1 MPTVHWE
8 AEEYRVRYH
17 YSCLERFDLQ
27 KKLKQQERF
36 LKYLIL
42 TSNARRRRDG
52 DSSSERRRRFM
63 GIFITYRCIKE
74 TRSQLFRRR
83 ETVLYPSFNFYPGAS
98 SDPWWEQH
106 EALFFFRFRFRRAHF
121 LQLMDAMDLTGKT
134 MKCSGGPQDSTS
146 SYHTR

>member
-1 MPTVHWE
+1 
-8 AEEYRVRYH
+8 
-17 YSCLERFDLQ
+17 
-27 KKLKQQERF
+27 
-36 LKYLIL
+36 
-42 TSNARRRRDG
+42 
-52 DSSSERRRRFM
+52 M

-83 ETVLYPSFNFYPGAS
+83 ETLLYPSFNFYPGAS

-134 MKCSGGPQDSTS
+134 MKCSGARLVVHKTAGETPMSIIILQIYASWLFCVAYLIHAHLRSWSIFLGFHPTEIQNQKFRYV
-146 SYHTR
+146 SYCY